1 MARARS
7 QVERETR
14 SGAAAERL
22 AAARSRKDSYAG
34 LHERRTTLR
43 PQDMM
48 PRLMIG
54 VEGLDDDLHSFG
66 GKPVVAFLFDRTG
79 ELLGGEVVHWPSHP
93 EAIKR
98 THA

>member
-1 MARARS
+1 
-7 QVERETR
+7 
-14 SGAAAERL
+14 
-22 AAARSRKDSYAG
+22 
-34 LHERRTTLR
+34 
-43 PQDMM
+43 MM